1 MTKEEKIKVA
11 TLKEVR
17 KHIGEMGL
25 YDFSSESKQ
34 DYALALW
41 DTIQFLDKEI
51 EKIEKLLE

>member
-1 MTKEEKIKVA
+1 MTKEEKITVA

-17 KHIGEMGL
+17 KHIGKMGL
-25 YDFSSESKQ
+25 YDFSEEQPYS
-34 DYALALW
+34 LALW